1 MVKILKIDKYNLQF
15 LLNDKDIISKIK
27 NEVKEN
33 RLLNALLLAHG
44 YIEAY
49 LFELI
54 LYSGEKPINIKS
66 FSKNTIENIE
76 RINFNT
82 LLHINLI
89 LSNIPFDL
97 YKRILEFNKYRNNIV
112 HGLVGIDLR
121 NEKEKKNMIKQ
132 IKNAME
138 IIPILY
144 KIYDR
149 KIKEKSEIFEK
160 NS

>member
-1 MVKILKIDKYNLQF
+1 
-15 LLNDKDIISKIK
+15 
-27 NEVKEN
+27 
-33 RLLNALLLAHG
+33 
-44 YIEAY
+44 
-49 LFELI
+49 LI